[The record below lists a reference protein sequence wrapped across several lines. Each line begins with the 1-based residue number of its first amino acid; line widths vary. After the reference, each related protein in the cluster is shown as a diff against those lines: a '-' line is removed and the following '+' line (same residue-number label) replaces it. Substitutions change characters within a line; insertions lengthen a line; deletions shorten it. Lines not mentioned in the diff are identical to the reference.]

1 MPDSLPDGVPRRVH
15 SVLHVVDSLETGGL
29 ERVVVDLA
37 IAQRDHGHRVAV
49 FSLTDTAGLGPELEA
64 AGIPVI
70 AGGKRAG
77 FDLRLLSRLRGAV
90 DAQGADIVHSHNFV
104 PSYQAALAIAA
115 WLRARAV
122 LVNTCHNMGGR
133 LARPRLRLL
142 YRLSLART
150 ARVAGV
156 GRQVAEHL
164 VASRLAPAGRVSAV
178 RNGVPLPP
186 AATATSRS
194 QARAALGLPA
204 DALVVACVGRL
215 VPLKNH
221 RLLLDQVQ
229 ELAAAFPR
237 LHVVLLGDGP
247 EREALERQALSLGIA
262 QRILFA
268 GTRRDVSTLL
278 PGIDVFALPSLTEGL
293 SIALLEACAAGLPV
307 VASAVGGNPEIVR
320 HGQTGLLVP
329 VDDGDALRA
338 ALLRI
343 LGDRPLRHALGLAAR
358 DWVTA
363 HASIDAMRRSY
374 DRLYADALAG
384 TRHDV
389 TPDPVRV
396 A

>member
-1 MPDSLPDGVPRRVH
+1 MTRRVH
-15 SVLHVVDSLETGGL
+15 SILHVVDSLETGGL

-64 AGIPVI
+64 AGIPVM

-77 FDLRLLSRLRGAV
+77 LDLGLLSRLRGAM
-90 DAQGADIVHSHNFV
+90 DAHGADIVHSHNFV
-104 PSYQAALAIAA
+104 PSYQAALALAPR
-115 WLRARAV
+115 LRARAA

-142 YRLSLART
+142 YRLSLTRT

-164 VASRLAPAGRVSAV
+164 VASGLAPAARVSAV

-186 AATATSRS
+186 ASTSATRSR
-194 QARAALGLPA
+194 ARAALGLPA

-215 VPLKNH
+215 VALKNH
-221 RLLLDQVQ
+221 RLLLGQVP
-229 ELAAAFPR
+229 ELATTFPR

-247 EREALERQALSLGIA
+247 ERAALERQAQALGIA
-262 QRILFA
+262 ERVLFA
-268 GTRRDVSTLL
+268 GTRRDVPKLL
-278 PGIDVFALPSLTEGL
+278 PGVDVFALPSLTEGL

-307 VASAVGGNPEIVR
+307 VASDVGGNPEIVR
-320 HGQTGLLVP
+320 HGRTGLLVP

-343 LGDRPLRHALGLAAR
+343 LGDRPLRLALGLAAR
-358 DWVTA
+358 EWVMT
-363 HASIDAMRRSY
+363 HASIDAMRLSY

-384 TRHDV
+384 ARHDV
-389 TPDPVRV
+389 TPGPVRT